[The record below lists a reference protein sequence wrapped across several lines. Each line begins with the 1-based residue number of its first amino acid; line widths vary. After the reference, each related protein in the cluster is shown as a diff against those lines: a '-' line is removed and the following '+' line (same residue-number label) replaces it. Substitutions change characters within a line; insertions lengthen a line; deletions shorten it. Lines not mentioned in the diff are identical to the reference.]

1 MEKVENKKWL
11 PGFIALG
18 VAWGS
23 SFLLIKWGL
32 LSLTP
37 LGVAFFRGLFG
48 GLTLLIF
55 CLVTRNALPKHL
67 SEWGHLAVVALL
79 LNSLPGYLFA
89 LGETYVSSVMA
100 GLLNATTP
108 LMTVLV
114 ISFAFREQK
123 VDRNQ
128 ILGVCVGFI
137 GIVLVTGALTDSSNS
152 DWRGYV
158 ALLGAT
164 LCYGF
169 AFPYSKRFVSN
180 LPYSSSSLAA
190 AQVCCSALLLLP
202 FTVVSHPMHSPWTYK
217 SLGGMLVLGAI
228 GTGFAYVWNF
238 RNVRLA
244 GSTIASTVTYITPVI
259 ATLLGVLFLKETFQ
273 LSQILGGMLVLLSA
287 ALVQKR
293 IALLREK
300 KSDSPDGYSI

>member
-1 MEKVENKKWL
+1 MNKIESKSWL

-18 VAWGS
+18 ITWGS

-48 GLTLLIF
+48 GLTLLVY
-55 CLVTRNALPKHL
+55 CKLTKNGLPKRL
-67 SEWGHLAVVALL
+67 MEWFHLAIVALL
-79 LNSLPGYLFA
+79 LNSVPGYLFA
-89 LGETYVSSVMA
+89 YGETYVSSVMA

-108 LMTVLV
+108 LMTVMV

-123 VDRNQ
+123 VNRNQ
-128 ILGVCVGFI
+128 TLGVAIGFI
-137 GIVLVTGALTDSSNS
+137 GIALVTGALTDSSNNN
-152 DWRGYV
+152 WRGYL

-169 AFPYSKRFVSN
+169 AFPYSRRFVSN

-190 AQVCCSALLLLP
+190 AQVSCSAILLLP
-202 FTVVSHPMHSPWTYK
+202 FVTFSHPIHSSWNLK
-217 SLGGMLVLGAI
+217 SLGGMLLLGSI

-244 GSTIASTVTYITPVI
+244 GSTIASTVTYITPVV
-259 ATLLGVLFLKETFQ
+259 ATILGILFLNEPLQISQMLGGALVLF
-273 LSQILGGMLVLLSA
+273 SA

-293 IALLREK
+293 IAILKEK
-300 KSDSPDGYSI
+300 KVENPEGYSI